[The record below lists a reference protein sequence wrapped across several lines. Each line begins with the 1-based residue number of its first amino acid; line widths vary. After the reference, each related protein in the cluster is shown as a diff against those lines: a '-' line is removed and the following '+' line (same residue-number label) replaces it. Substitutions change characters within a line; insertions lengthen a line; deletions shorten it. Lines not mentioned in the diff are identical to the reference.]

1 LGLYNQ
7 TKKLI
12 PENQAM
18 ADHATPGTR
27 FVHGAY
33 SVQRGWFCL
42 QLGDTSLKA
51 PVKVGSSIIHKCMRQ
66 KEDEKIPWIF
76 REVSTAIHAADGKG
90 NGVLTNLI
98 NRFACAL
105 VEDGPVVLMHNQP
118 KFLDSLFEDLVG
130 MAVCNTPDNPA
141 RFETCRILVGRITWN
156 LKRCTQ
162 RVRYLSLATMLVR
175 MNKLEHKLQD
185 PRYAELQQ
193 RLQQP
198 ALQLAWEK
206 GCKRIDELKRL
217 CPGLA
222 KLMQKTKCKK
232 NRELN
237 RLCEILTAV
246 RKLLPSVFDDDTVVY
261 DKECSLGPQAMTQ
274 KDFERLGIM
283 DQHVVPGEKGRSVW
297 KRVSNKVRG
306 AETNPPLFGFA
317 YLDLENMYED
327 EDRSASTAAKSA
339 CGKRS
344 LAPATPAVAFESA
357 GKDEDRSASTSA
369 QARPAKGR
377 KVAKGGARSLGV
389 QRFPPPAKPA
399 GVLEKLSALF
409 QLCDDSYPF
418 GFKPCTTVA
427 RHKNGTLTHLKSKQD
442 MRTVMMTI
450 KALGVMD
457 ALGFTVPEAE
467 AVWVTDEAAFWQ
479 KVTEHPQSNPN
490 WQGWYKHWL
499 KDDGK
504 EMLALVTTYVGG
516 RTMQNVTD
524 ADYRAHMPDVA
535 SLLVGLVVSKYM
547 GAGDINQKNI
557 VVTPHGFVRFDS
569 CYVDPDTIVH
579 EFNARGLQTSQPMC
593 FPDALKRAIE
603 AYIQASYAALA
614 GYIERLLTEHADV
627 RHPLVRYRLFD
638 DAEQLARLREG
649 STEACRALYNDVVL
663 TPAKFRSLA
672 TAQAQS

>member
-1 LGLYNQ
+1 
-7 TKKLI
+7 
-12 PENQAM
+12 M
-18 ADHATPGTR
+18 ADDATPGTR

-33 SVQRGWFCL
+33 SVQRGWLCL
-42 QLGDTSLKA
+42 ELGDGNSLKA
-51 PVKVGSSIIHKCMRQ
+51 PAKVGSSIIHKSIRQ
-66 KEDEKIPWIF
+66 FEDENVPWIF
-76 REVSTAIHAADGKG
+76 REVSTAIRAADGKG

-105 VEDGPVVLMHNQP
+105 VEDGPVVLMHNQTQ
-118 KFLDSLFEDLVG
+118 FLRSLFNDLAK
-130 MAVCNTPDNPA
+130 MALCNKPDNPD
-141 RFETCRILVGRITWN
+141 RFETCRILVGRIMWN
-156 LKRCTQ
+156 VKKKCTH

-193 RLQQP
+193 RLQEP
-198 ALQLAWEK
+198 ALELAWEK
-206 GCKRIDELKRL
+206 GCKRMDELKSL
-217 CPGLA
+217 CTGFA
-222 KLMQKTKCKK
+222 TLMQKTKCKENK
-232 NRELN
+232 ELN
-237 RLCEILTAV
+237 RLFEMLAAV
-246 RKLLPSVFDDDTVVY
+246 WKLLPSVFDDNTVVY
-261 DKECSLGPQAMTQ
+261 DEEGSLGPQAMTQ

-297 KRVSNKVRG
+297 KHVSNKVCG

-327 EDRSASTAAKSA
+327 EDRSASKAAKSA
-339 CGKRS
+339 CEKRS
-344 LAPATPAVAFESA
+344 LAPATPAAAFENA
-357 GKDEDRSASTSA
+357 AKDEDRSASTSA
-369 QARPAKGR
+369 QPRQAKRR

-409 QLCDDSYPF
+409 QLCDQSYPF
-418 GFKPCTTVA
+418 GFKPCTTVVKDKDDKQM
-427 RHKNGTLTHLKSKQD
+427 HVKCKQD

-450 KALGVMD
+450 KALGVMH
-457 ALGFTVPEAE
+457 ALGFTVPKAE
-467 AVWVTDEAAFWQ
+467 AVWVTHEVAFWQ

-490 WQGWYKHWL
+490 WQGWYKNWL

-524 ADYRAHMPDVA
+524 ADYHAHMPNVA

-547 GAGDINQKNI
+547 GAGDMNQNNI
-557 VVTPHGFVRFDS
+557 VVTTDDFVRFDC
-569 CYVDPDTIVH
+569 CYVDPDTIAH

-593 FPDALKRAIE
+593 FPDVLKRAIE
-603 AYIQASYAALA
+603 AYIQASYATLA

-638 DAEQLARLREG
+638 DAEQLGRLREG
-649 STEACRALYNDVVL
+649 DAQACRALYNDIVL
-663 TPAKFRSLA
+663 TPAKFRSMASGL
-672 TAQAQS
+672 QADA